1 MMCGTTIRASF
12 IARLLPGSHWS
23 RCSRVER
30 EWGRRLPER
39 VLAVAGFCKRCCLR
53 KVVLLPCPVG
63 AGAPLPKTG
72 GSSSA
77 YCFSGFTLHL
87 RTPLSLPKCPRQK
100 RLAMKTNILQK
111 FELFNDHWSPKIIG
125 ELNGQQLKLAKV
137 KGEFVWHDHA
147 NEDELFLI
155 YKGTLFLDFRD
166 RETVELN
173 PGDFYIV
180 PKGVQHFP
188 RTKDG
193 MEVWL
198 LLLEPASTKH
208 TGEVKAD
215 LTVEECEWI

>member
-1 MMCGTTIRASF
+1 
-12 IARLLPGSHWS
+12 
-23 RCSRVER
+23 
-30 EWGRRLPER
+30 
-39 VLAVAGFCKRCCLR
+39 
-53 KVVLLPCPVG
+53 
-63 AGAPLPKTG
+63 
-72 GSSSA
+72 
-77 YCFSGFTLHL
+77 
-87 RTPLSLPKCPRQK
+87 
-100 RLAMKTNILQK
+100 MKTNILQK

-137 KGEFVWHDHA
+137 KGDFVWHDHA
-147 NEDELFLI
+147 NEDELFLV

-188 RTKDG
+188 RTKNG

-208 TGEVKAD
+208 TGEEKTE